1 MFWKTNSL
9 FYILI
14 LFLLFNCAKMGVIT
28 GGEKDTIPPVLIN
41 SIPDQKAINVDTKD
55 FSFLFDEVINTD
67 EIKSKLI
74 ISPYSDIKYEVDAKK
89 NSLVLSFDSSFENN
103 RTYIFNFADGIKDI
117 TEGNEAKTLKYV
129 FSTGPILDSL
139 IVFGE
144 LVNPLTNK
152 LQEDVLVALYDSSD
166 SLGLFNSKPLYFDYT
181 NDSGVYQI
189 ENIRAGDYSIYAF
202 NDKNNTFKAESDKEG
217 YGFLANKL
225 NISEPKDSTSLT
237 IIKQNL
243 LPIKII
249 SSRKRGLY
257 YDVVFTRYVDKLFFQ
272 SKESIDYS
280 LNDNNKTLRFYPK
293 EKYTESENGTY
304 DSLLVYFKAYDS
316 LSNFVEDTFYLSFNK
331 SNRQKAK
338 FEASGF
344 PSASSTIEDT
354 LSFKINFSKPVS
366 ILNENKILL
375 LVDTI
380 YKKKVRLYNKKWD
393 KSKSVFSFK
402 AYIQKNELINWKEE
416 EIQKI
421 KEDSLSYPSDS
432 IYSINLRYVNEL
444 NINKVSFV
452 FDYGSF
458 VSVEKD
464 TLKRKSLQF
473 EYKAQ
478 DYFGMISGKVDT
490 KKENYYV
497 ELVSK
502 DFDNIYKNRSLE
514 NHLFSFK
521 NIPPGSYYIR
531 TIIDTNKNGRW
542 DKGNII
548 KNIEPEEIVY
558 FKTLLEVRSN
568 WEVDNVVFNF

>member
-1 MFWKTNSL
+1 M
-9 FYILI
+9 
-14 LFLLFNCAKMGVIT
+14 
-28 GGEKDTIPPVLIN
+28 
-41 SIPDQKAINVDTKD
+41 
-55 FSFLFDEVINTD
+55 
-67 EIKSKLI
+67 
-74 ISPYSDIKYEVDAKK
+74 
-89 NSLVLSFDSSFENN
+89 
-103 RTYIFNFADGIKDI
+103 
-117 TEGNEAKTLKYV
+117 
-129 FSTGPILDSL
+129 
-139 IVFGE
+139 
-144 LVNPLTNK
+144 
-152 LQEDVLVALYDSSD
+152 
-166 SLGLFNSKPLYFDYT
+166 
-181 NDSGVYQI
+181 
-189 ENIRAGDYSIYAF
+189 
-202 NDKNNTFKAESDKEG
+202 
-217 YGFLANKL
+217 
-225 NISEPKDSTSLT
+225 
-237 IIKQNL
+237 
-243 LPIKII
+243 
-249 SSRKRGLY
+249 
-257 YDVVFTRYVDKLFFQ
+257 
-272 SKESIDYS
+272 
-280 LNDNNKTLRFYPK
+280 
-293 EKYTESENGTY
+293 
-304 DSLLVYFKAYDS
+304 
-316 LSNFVEDTFYLSFNK
+316 
-331 SNRQKAK
+331 
-338 FEASGF
+338 
-344 PSASSTIEDT
+344 
-354 LSFKINFSKPVS
+354 
-366 ILNENKILL
+366 
-375 LVDTI
+375 VDTI
-380 YKKKVRLYNKKWD
+380 YKKQVRLYNKKWD

-452 FDYGSF
+452 FDNGSF

-514 NHLFSFK
+514 NHFFSFK

-548 KNIEPEEIVY
+548 KNIGPEEIVY